1 MKKPIIEILI
11 GVLIDTPNVYYKGV
25 AIPTNELLEDLQQEY
40 PLAAKQVEM
49 ERENTPMDKDALSKI
64 HYAILQCNEKVLS
77 KEKKLEINN
86 KLYNLFKKEGII

>member
-11 GVLIDTPNVYYKGV
+11 GVLIDTPSVFYKGV
-25 AIPTNELLEDLQQEY
+25 SIPTNELLEELQKEY

-64 HYAILQCNEKVLS
+64 QYAILQCNEKILS
-77 KEKKLEINN
+77 KEKKLEINS
-86 KLYNLFKKEGII
+86 KLHNLFTKEGII